1 MQCKYRVILSIDGGG
16 IKGLVPLR
24 ILSFLQ
30 QEIHRMDE
38 QVRLAELVDVFS
50 GSSTGSIIGGALM
63 IRNDRGEVKFSP
75 SDMLELY
82 LRRGKQIFSKNVGVD
97 PSHSIYPLSFV
108 LDHFFGD
115 ITVEKIHKRFLFV
128 SYDLKSDSTYLFTD
142 TADRYRDLPLS
153 KMMIAC
159 SAYPGVFPPL
169 QLGNLLL
176 ADGMVAA
183 KNPTELAYNYAKMFY
198 PDDPIIV
205 LSLGTGVCQDGRMD
219 LIDAEMEAVH
229 KKMDE
234 LKFEDKN
241 LIYFRLQPSL
251 SKYVSQDADIT
262 DVNIHELI
270 EDTDK
275 YLDSQRAEMRRLLSL
290 IKIKV
295 EQIA

>member
-30 QEIHRMDE
+30 QEIRRMDE

-63 IRNDRGEVKFSP
+63 IRDEFGNVKFSP

-142 TADRYRDLPLS
+142 TADRFRDLPLS

-205 LSLGTGVCQDGRMD
+205 LSLGTGKCAEGKMD
-219 LIDAEMEAVH
+219 LIDSEMELVH
-229 KKMDE
+229 QNME
-234 LKFEDKN
+234 ALRQEDKR
-241 LIYFRLQPSL
+241 LIYFRLQPTL
-251 SKYVSQDADIT
+251 RKYVSQDADIT
-262 DVNIHELI
+262 DLNIHDLI
-270 EDTDK
+270 EDSDR
-275 YLDSQRAEMRRLLSL
+275 YLDSQRAELRRLLSL